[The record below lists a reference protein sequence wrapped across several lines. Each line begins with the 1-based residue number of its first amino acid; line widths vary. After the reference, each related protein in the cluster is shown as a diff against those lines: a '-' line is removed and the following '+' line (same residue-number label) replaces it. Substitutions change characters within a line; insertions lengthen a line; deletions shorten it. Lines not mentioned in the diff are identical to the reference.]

1 MKGIKYIITVG
12 LFDKDS
18 KKLEV
23 DPANAQA
30 LLNNEVAQTFEG
42 ATVYSADGVY
52 RHNNGET
59 VREPSLRVEL
69 CYTTREDAVG
79 LATWAK
85 TAFNQESVMLES
97 YEEEYDFI

>member
-1 MKGIKYIITVG
+1 MTKYVATIG

-18 KKLEV
+18 KTLKI

-30 LLNNEVAQTFEG
+30 LLNNEVARRFDG

-52 RHNNGET
+52 KHANGAT

-69 CYTTREDAVG
+69 CYTTREAAVE
-79 LATWAK
+79 LCQWAK
-85 TAFNQESVMLES
+85 RVFNQESVMLEAI
-97 YEEEYDFI
+97 EEECDFI